1 MYLYGFRCA
10 RHPYILSLTVHPMEQ
25 SSIYVG
31 TRPATPHTM
40 SGQTDVIDVSSTVIE
55 TNETR

>member
-1 MYLYGFRCA
+1 
-10 RHPYILSLTVHPMEQ
+10 MEQ